1 MDNGFKLGAHAV
13 FKVFKHLKE
22 MLWDLKVNEDL
33 LGIIIIIIKT
43 RKTTGGQ
50 KKGFGYNKAY

>member
-1 MDNGFKLGAHAV
+1 M

-33 LGIIIIIIKT
+33 LGIIIIIKKT

>member
-1 MDNGFKLGAHAV
+1 
-13 FKVFKHLKE
+13 

-33 LGIIIIIIKT
+33 LGIKSKAKQNKP
-43 RKTTGGQ
+43 RTTGGQ